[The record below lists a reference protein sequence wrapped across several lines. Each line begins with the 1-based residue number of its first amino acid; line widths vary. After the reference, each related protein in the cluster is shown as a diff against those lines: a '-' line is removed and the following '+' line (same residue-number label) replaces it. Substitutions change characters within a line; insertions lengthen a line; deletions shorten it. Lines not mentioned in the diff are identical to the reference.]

1 MPNNRLTERV
11 SKSSTRFLP
20 VFAATAISFWI
31 VCEFIFRRGLVPH
44 LSDLLHTGLGADA
57 IAMAIGFPTITVLI
71 AWWGFRVGIKRSD
84 WDYSFSLRTIGAGL
98 GGFVSY
104 LVLYAAITALYSLVL
119 GIQPSVGA
127 TGFGLSESPTWAI
140 VFLVI
145 ANGIIVP
152 ITEELAWRGVIQT
165 ALTKSYGTYA
175 AIGIT
180 AIAFVL
186 KHILVDLSA
195 PVFRVTS
202 LVLLAFILCGLRARY
217 GTTSST
223 VAHLLVNSLST
234 VALALM

>member
-1 MPNNRLTERV
+1 MPSNQLSEPV
-11 SKSSTRFLP
+11 SKPSTRSLA
-20 VFAATAISFWI
+20 VFGAAAIGFWI
-31 VCEFIFRRGLVPH
+31 VSEFIFRRGVVPL
-44 LSDLLHTGLGADA
+44 LSDVLHTSLGADA
-57 IAMAIGFPTITVLI
+57 VAMAVGFPLIAVLI
-71 AWWGFRVGIKRSD
+71 AWWGLRVGVKRSD
-84 WDYSFSLRTIGAGL
+84 WEYSFSLRTIGVGF
-98 GGFVSY
+98 GGFVAY
-104 LVLYAAITALYSLVL
+104 LVLYAVITALYSLVL

-127 TGFGLSESPTWAI
+127 TGLGLSESPTWAI
-140 VFLVI
+140 VLLVI
-145 ANGIIVP
+145 ANGVIVP

-202 LVLLAFILCGLRARY
+202 LVLLAFILGGLRARY

-223 VAHLLVNSLST
+223 VAHLLVNGLST